1 MFWYDLLDDGY
12 RCRLDHRPMTI
23 QALPWY
29 LRMDD
34 RNASRFNSIHQD
46 PSRNPTL
53 SIVLALP
60 VFHRIMIIAAAFRLC

>member
-1 MFWYDLLDDGY
+1 
-12 RCRLDHRPMTI
+12 MTI